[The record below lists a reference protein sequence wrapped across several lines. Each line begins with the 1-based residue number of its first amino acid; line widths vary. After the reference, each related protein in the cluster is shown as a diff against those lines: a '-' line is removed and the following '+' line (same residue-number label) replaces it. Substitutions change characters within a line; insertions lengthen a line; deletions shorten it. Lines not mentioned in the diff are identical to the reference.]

1 MREPRCIRI
10 FREYEAAEQAK
21 NILAQGGIMSTI
33 KEDKFGRLTL
43 LELGIQPRFRLYI
56 QQEDIRRA
64 ASFLAKKL
72 KHG

>member
-1 MREPRCIRI
+1 
-10 FREYEAAEQAK
+10 
-21 NILAQGGIMSTI
+21 MSTI

-56 QQEDIRRA
+56 QQEDIRKA